1 MFEEQTFEAI
11 MQRLLNNVSAD
22 VDKSEGSFIYDA
34 LAPAA
39 LELAQAYVQLDN
51 ILQIVFAQTRYG
63 EWLDKRA
70 AEFGIYRKTGTKATG
85 QVKFLGTDGTVIPIG
100 TIVQTKSGLQF
111 QTTAEAT
118 ISSGTATVNI
128 EALEIGTTYN
138 MPANTITILPVS
150 IVGVTAVTNEAP
162 TTGGTNDEDDASLLN
177 RLLLKVQ
184 LPVTSG
190 NINHYKLWALDVSGV
205 GDVKVFP
212 LWNGAGT
219 VKVVV
224 IDSNKQPASTD
235 IVNAVASYIE
245 DNRPIGASVTVES
258 AQALNIDITATIT
271 RDSNYTLEQVTANVS
286 SKITAYLQSIA
297 FKQNIVSYA
306 WIGSLLLESAGV
318 LDYSNLTINGGT
330 SNVTIGDEQVA
341 VLGQVTLSE

>member
-1 MFEEQTFEAI
+1 MIGITAI
-11 MQRLLNNVSAD
+11 
-22 VDKSEGSFIYDA
+22 
-34 LAPAA
+34 
-39 LELAQAYVQLDN
+39 
-51 ILQIVFAQTRYG
+51 
-63 EWLDKRA
+63 
-70 AEFGIYRKTGTKATG
+70 
-85 QVKFLGTDGTVIPIG
+85 
-100 TIVQTKSGLQF
+100 
-111 QTTAEAT
+111 
-118 ISSGTATVNI
+118 
-128 EALEIGTTYN
+128 
-138 MPANTITILPVS
+138 
-150 IVGVTAVTNEAP
+150 TNENP
-162 TTGGTNDEDDASLLN
+162 TTGGANDEDDTSLLN
-177 RLLLKVQ
+177 RLLIKVQ

-212 LWNGAGT
+212 LWAGAGT
-219 VKVVV
+219 VKVVI

-245 DNRPIGASVTVES
+245 ENRPIGASVTVES

-271 RDSNYTLEQVTANVS
+271 RDTNYTLEQVTANVS

-306 WIGSLLLESAGV
+306 WIGSLLLESTGV
-318 LDYSNLTINGGT
+318 LDYSNLTVNVGT

>member
-1 MFEEQTFEAI
+1 MFEEQTYDAI

-51 ILQIVFAQTRYG
+51 ILQIVFAQTSYG

-70 AEFGIYRKTGTKATG
+70 AEFGIYRKTGTKASG

-100 TIVQTKSGLQF
+100 TIVQTEAGLQF
-111 QTTAEAT
+111 QTTVEVT
-118 ISSGTATVNI
+118 IQAGIAIVDI
-128 EALEIGTTYN
+128 EAIETGSQYN
-138 MPANTITILPVS
+138 VPANTITELPVS
-150 IVGVTAVTNEAP
+150 IVGVVAATNEDP
-162 TTGGTNDEDDASLLN
+162 MTGGTDDENDESLLN

-184 LPVTSG
+184 SPATSG
-190 NINHYKLWALDVSGV
+190 NANHYKQWALEVAGV
-205 GDVKVFP
+205 GDAEIVP
-212 LWNGAGT
+212 LWSGPGT

-235 IVNAVASYIE
+235 IVNAVAAHIE
-245 DNRPIGASVTVES
+245 ENRPIGASVTVIS
-258 AQALNIDITATIT
+258 AQALNIDISATIV
-271 RDSNYTLEQVTANVS
+271 RDSNYTLEQVIANVS
-286 SKITAYLQSIA
+286 NKVIEYLKNIA
-297 FKQNIVSYA
+297 FKQSIVSYA
-306 WIGSLLLESAGV
+306 WIGSLLLESGGI
-318 LDYSNLTINGGT
+318 LDYSNLIVNSGT
-330 SNVTIGDEQVA
+330 SNIIIGDEQVA

>member
-1 MFEEQTFEAI
+1 MFEEQTYDAI
-11 MQRLLNNVSAD
+11 LQRLLNNVSAD

-51 ILQIVFAQTRYG
+51 ILQVVFAQTSYG

-85 QVKFLGTDGTVIPIG
+85 QVKFSGTDGTVIPSG
-100 TIVQTKSGLQF
+100 TIVQTEAGLQY
-111 QTTAEAT
+111 QTKADAT
-118 ISSGTATVNI
+118 ISGGQAIADI
-128 EALEIGTTYN
+128 EAVEIGSQYN
-138 MPANTITILPVS
+138 VPANTITILPVS
-150 IVGVTAVTNEAP
+150 IVGVTSVTNESP
-162 TTGGTNDEDDASLLN
+162 TTGGTNDEDDTSLLN
-177 RLLLKVQ
+177 RLLIKVQ

-190 NINHYKLWALDVSGV
+190 NVNHYKLWALDVAGV

-224 IDSNKQPASTD
+224 IDSNKQPANTD

-245 DNRPIGASVTVES
+245 ENRPIGASVTVES
-258 AQALNIDITATIT
+258 AQALNIDISATIV
-271 RDSNYTLEQVTANVS
+271 RDTNYTLEQVTANVS

-306 WIGSLLLESAGV
+306 WIGSLLLESTGV

-330 SNVTIGDEQVA
+330 SNITIGDEQVA
-341 VLGQVTLSE
+341 VLGTVTLNE